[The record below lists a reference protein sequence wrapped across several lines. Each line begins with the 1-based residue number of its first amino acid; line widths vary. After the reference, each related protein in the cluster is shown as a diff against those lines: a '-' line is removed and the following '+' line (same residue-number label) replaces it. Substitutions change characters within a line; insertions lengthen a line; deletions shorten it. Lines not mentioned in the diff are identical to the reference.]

1 MNLEQEARE
10 FAEARTK
17 GIESHSTLTEQL
29 VAFASK
35 VLAEQN
41 RDLIAERDGLK
52 ERVGIAK
59 EAFRKIDEFQPS
71 GEMMSDLSIYLNM
84 AAECKR
90 IAREALSKLEA
101 ETKQ

>member
-41 RDLIAERDGLK
+41 RDLIAERDGLR
-52 ERVGIAK
+52 ERVEMAKIA
-59 EAFRKIDEFQPS
+59 IDRAIY
-71 GEMMSDLSIYLNM
+71 DLWGGGDND
-84 AAECKR
+84 R
-90 IAREALSKLEA
+90 IERELRRVSSKLEEA
-101 ETKQ
+101 ETK